1 MQFIEISWLLLIDEN
16 YQDAIKIKFEKSLLY
31 TEPPIPKI
39 KNSFLED
46 IQVMQNCCLAIC
58 FLYLH
63 N

>member
-16 YQDAIKIKFEKSLLY
+16 YQDAIKIKFEKILLY

-39 KNSFLED
+39 KNSFSED
-46 IQVMQNCCLAIC
+46 VEVIQSCCLAIC

>member
-16 YQDAIKIKFEKSLLY
+16 YQDAIKIKFEKILLY

-46 IQVMQNCCLAIC
+46 IQAIQNCCLAIC